1 MAFSKE
7 DKIMVRPKHFLIL
20 DDEESIRQSIAAY
33 MEDDGYIIFQAKSGE
48 QALEIIKNNHI
59 DEAVVDIRLPGI
71 DGNTFMIEA
80 RKILPDIKFVVHTGS
95 ADYIPPDAVKA
106 LGVTSDKVLIKP
118 VSDLKV
124 LCEALKEQ
132 YYRENS

>member
-1 MAFSKE
+1 MATE
-7 DKIMVRPKHFLIL
+7 PKQFLIL

-33 MEDDGYIIFQAKSGE
+33 MEDNGYIIFQANSGE
-48 QALEIIKNNHI
+48 QALEIVANNRI

-95 ADYIPPDAVKA
+95 ADYIPPDTVKA
-106 LGVTSDKVLIKP
+106 LGVTSDRVLIKP
-118 VSDLKV
+118 VSDLNV

-132 YYRENS
+132 YDREDS

>member
-1 MAFSKE
+1 MTA
-7 DKIMVRPKHFLIL
+7 RPKHFLIL

-48 QALEIIKNNHI
+48 QALEIVKNNHI

-95 ADYIPPDAVKA
+95 ADYIPPHAVKA

-124 LCEALKEQ
+124 LCKALKEQ
-132 YYRENS
+132 YDRENT

>member
-1 MAFSKE
+1 MTADLKN
-7 DKIMVRPKHFLIL
+7 FLIL

-33 MEDDGYIIFQAKSGE
+33 MEDEGYAVFQASSGE
-48 QALEIIKNNHI
+48 EALKIVASERI

-95 ADYIPPDAVKA
+95 ADYQPTQEIKA
-106 LGVTSDKVLIKP
+106 LGITPQMILIKP
-118 VSDLKV
+118 ASDLKV
-124 LCEALKEQ
+124 LHQALTDQYKE
-132 YYRENS
+132 EIN

>member
-1 MAFSKE
+1 MTG
-7 DKIMVRPKHFLIL
+7 PKHFLIL

-33 MEDDGYIIFQAKSGE
+33 MEDDGYVIFQAKSGE
-48 QALEIIKNNHI
+48 QALEIVKNNHI

-71 DGNTFMIEA
+71 DGNTFMLEA

-118 VSDLKV
+118 VSDLRV
-124 LCEALKEQ
+124 LSEALKEQ

>member
-1 MAFSKE
+1 MTVSS
-7 DKIMVRPKHFLIL
+7 KHFLIL

-33 MEDDGYIIFQAKSGE
+33 MEDDGYIVFQAASGE
-48 QALEIIKNNHI
+48 QALEIVKNNHI

-95 ADYIPPDAVKA
+95 ADYIPPDDVKA
-106 LGVTSDKVLIKP
+106 LGVTSAKVLIKP
-118 VSDLKV
+118 ASDLAV

-132 YYRENS
+132 YKE